1 MYIFCYI
8 HSDVIICS
16 QICSKDFND
25 HLSWHRV
32 TGIHGV
38 TVDHRQLDT
47 KAMWE
52 VSTLY
57 IFTLLIVYQLYHLCT
72 DSVSE
77 MISQIS
83 NMLMLRFNFLLVLF
97 VSSIPIFA
105 SIVLFI
111 CDKCLTLRKYYANC
125 LRISPVFCASGHAIA
140 FVLWRCKYLFRFLPT
155 IFLF

>member
-1 MYIFCYI
+1 MLHNDFIFRY
-8 HSDVIICS
+8 CS
-16 QICSKDFND
+16 QICPKNFND

-38 TVDHRQLDT
+38 TVDHRKLDA

-57 IFTLLIVYQLYHLCT
+57 MFTIT
-72 DSVSE
+72 NS
-77 MISQIS
+77 
-83 NMLMLRFNFLLVLF
+83 
-97 VSSIPIFA
+97 VSSIWSVYWLCKWSNESDIKYAIVKVKFFLSSFLFSSIQVFA
-105 SIVLFI
+105 SIVMFT
-111 CDKCLTLRKYYANC
+111 CHKCLTLRSFYANC

-155 IFLF
+155 IFLL